1 VDAAVSHLA
10 VYVDILAGDLASA
23 ERQLRT
29 GRRLL
34 EKMGERAV
42 LASTEGSLAQVMLL
56 AGNDREAD
64 RLARRCARISTP
76 DDAWPQAAWRQ
87 VRSKV
92 LARRGQSAKALLLAR
107 EAVEIAM
114 ATDCPNL
121 QADATA
127 DLAFVLEQSG
137 SAYDARSAY
146 ARAVGLYEAKGNSV
160 RAAEVRAHLARP
172 E

>member
-1 VDAAVSHLA
+1 MRGEFATAYRLLESSAAALSGFDPTVDAAVSHLA

-92 LARRGQSAKALLLAR
+92 LR
-107 EAVEIAM
+107 
-114 ATDCPNL
+114 PPW
-121 QADATA
+121 
-127 DLAFVLEQSG
+127 
-137 SAYDARSAY
+137 
-146 ARAVGLYEAKGNSV
+146 SV
-160 RAAEVRAHLARP
+160 REGAPARP
-172 E
+172 RGCRDCDGDRLSQPPGRRHR